1 MKFAYQA
8 EKFSA
13 ARRSLM
19 LPHPKGEAT
28 SIAAAFH
35 ECSLGLHKIDRSDL
49 DDNAR
54 LWVIRLE
61 ELMDTT
67 NLADPNGVGTWTVKA
82 EQLTLDQK
90 FELSRIVD
98 ELAHW
103 FDRQFWEDG

>member
-1 MKFAYQA
+1 
-8 EKFSA
+8 
-13 ARRSLM
+13 M

-28 SIAAAFH
+28 SIADAFH
-35 ECSLGLHKIDRSDL
+35 ECSLGLHKIDRSGL

-54 LWVIRLE
+54 PWVIKLE

-67 NLADPNGVGTWTVKA
+67 DLADPNDVGTWTVKA

-90 FELSRIVD
+90 FELSRIIA

-103 FDRQFWEDG
+103 FDRKFWKDG